1 VKKVLIFFVIFKDNL
16 KIFKMG
22 YVEKTLGAD
31 EKIVSKFKIHPIVY
45 LEYILFIWLIFPIY
59 GLIKL
64 FFVEYTLTNK
74 RVVTKAGII
83 SRDTEE
89 MRLSKAETVEVKQ
102 GIIGRIFGYGNVI
115 VTGTGISNVV
125 FSYVS
130 KPLQVKR
137 DIDSQL
143 S

>member
-1 VKKVLIFFVIFKDNL
+1 
-16 KIFKMG
+16 MG

-74 RVVTKAGII
+74 RVVQKEGII

>member
-1 VKKVLIFFVIFKDNL
+1 
-16 KIFKMG
+16 MG

-45 LEYILFIWLIFPIY
+45 VERILFIWLIFPIY

-64 FFVEYTLTNK
+64 LFIEYTLTNK
-74 RVVTKAGII
+74 RVVTKTGII

-102 GIIGRIFGYGNVI
+102 SIIGRIFGYGDVT

-125 FSYVS
+125 FSYVA

-143 S
+143 G

>member
-1 VKKVLIFFVIFKDNL
+1 
-16 KIFKMG
+16 MG